1 MKSKKAFTLI
11 ELIIVIVIVGI
22 LSVLLF
28 RTLGDMM
35 RANARVQQEKIL
47 AQELISIQ
55 TSLNNISEQY
65 PYLHQELYDNSQ
77 ETLQSGLPVLYLK
90 NGSGE
95 IVTIM
100 STWNCSEECYLVAKF
115 NNEDIAL
122 TNKNFS
128 KISNVAFKTLPIQS
142 YTGSIYNLERENISQ
157 PWFWI
162 FGNITNNLKN
172 WNISKVSYHL
182 QHFINL
188 KLEPNLVPYNRNNGI
203 SIDRKDDLIKNQ

>member
-100 STWNCSEECYLVAKF
+100 ST
-115 NNEDIAL
+115 
-122 TNKNFS
+122 
-128 KISNVAFKTLPIQS
+128 
-142 YTGSIYNLERENISQ
+142 
-157 PWFWI
+157 
-162 FGNITNNLKN
+162 
-172 WNISKVSYHL
+172 
-182 QHFINL
+182 
-188 KLEPNLVPYNRNNGI
+188 
-203 SIDRKDDLIKNQ
+203 

>member
-1 MKSKKAFTLI
+1 MKRKAFTLI

-65 PYLHQELYDNSQ
+65 PYLNHSLYSQ
-77 ETLQSGLPVLYLK
+77 NDPIGGWLSTLHLK
-90 NGSGE
+90 NDSGE
-95 IVTIM
+95 TVSIT
-100 STWNCSEECYLVAKF
+100 STGDCIEECYIIAQF
-115 NNEDIAL
+115 NNEENIAL
-122 TNKNFS
+122 TNKEFS
-128 KISNVAFKTLPIQS
+128 KIANVSFKILPIQH
-142 YTGSIYNLERENISQ
+142 YTIDQYESSFRRENMSQ
-157 PWFWI
+157 PGFWI
-162 FGNITNNLKN
+162 FGNLTNNLKN

-188 KLEPNLVPYNRNNGI
+188 QLEPYGTDSDNT
-203 SIDRKDDLIKNQ
+203 